1 MKLVLDENIK
11 EIKLDNFN
19 GGTGYLKAYMYT
31 DEINKILRGVL
42 EKGCSIG
49 MHTHEDTSEIIY
61 IISGKGKSI
70 CDGNTEYLE
79 EGNIHYCEKGSTHT
93 LINEYEEPLVFF
105 AVIPTIKG

>member
-11 EIKLDNFN
+11 EIKLDNFK
-19 GGTGYLKAYMYT
+19 GGSGYLKAYMYT
-31 DEINKILRGVL
+31 DDNNKILRGTL

-70 CDGNTEYLE
+70 CDGLTEYLE
-79 EGNIHYCEKGSTHT
+79 KGNIHYCEKGSSHT
-93 LINEYEEPLVFF
+93 LINEHEEPLVFF
-105 AVIPTIKG
+105 AVIPTIKE